1 MWIVSFIN
9 KLSIMQDNPYI
20 EEIDK
25 LIEKVLSRVEQ
36 EVPSS
41 GYFAPVYENFRNND
55 EATKHIA
62 GLFRLNV
69 YKMPADIVPDPER
82 RYIEASVFDSG
93 GCYKT
98 EMLVG
103 SGNKDGIVAIMKS
116 EKFRLKLYDTY
127 IRLLDMLRG

>member
-1 MWIVSFIN
+1 
-9 KLSIMQDNPYI
+9 MQQTSYI
-20 EEIDK
+20 DEIDK

-41 GYFAPVYENFRNND
+41 GYFAPVYDEFCNND
-55 EATKHIA
+55 ESTKHIA
-62 GLFRLNV
+62 GRFRLKV
-69 YKMPADIVPDPER
+69 YKMPADIVPDPEK
-82 RYIEASVFDSG
+82 RYIEASVFDSV

-103 SGNKDGIVAIMKS
+103 SGNKEEIIVIMKT
-116 EKFRLKLYDTY
+116 EKFRMKLYDTY

>member
-1 MWIVSFIN
+1 MI
-9 KLSIMQDNPYI
+9 QNPYI

-25 LIEKVLSRVEQ
+25 LVERVLSRVEHEMPQ
-36 EVPSS
+36 S
-41 GYFAPVYENFRNND
+41 GYFAPVYENFYNND

-62 GLFRLNV
+62 GMFRLKV
-69 YKMPADIVPDPER
+69 YKMPADIVPAPEK
-82 RYIEASVFDSG
+82 RYIEASVFDSV

-103 SGNKDGIVAIMKS
+103 SGNKEEIIAIMKT
-116 EKFRLKLYDTY
+116 EKFRVKLYDTY

>member
-1 MWIVSFIN
+1 
-9 KLSIMQDNPYI
+9 MQENPYI

>member
-1 MWIVSFIN
+1 
-9 KLSIMQDNPYI
+9 MQQNSYI
-20 EEIDK
+20 DEIDK

-41 GYFAPVYENFRNND
+41 GYFAPVYDEFCNND
-55 EATKHIA
+55 ESTKHIA
-62 GLFRLNV
+62 GRFRLKV
-69 YKMPADIVPDPER
+69 YKMPADIVPDPEK
-82 RYIEASVFDSG
+82 RYIEASVFDSV

-103 SGNKDGIVAIMKS
+103 SGNKEEIMAIMKA
-116 EKFRLKLYDTY
+116 EQFRMKLYDTY

>member
-1 MWIVSFIN
+1 MAQNTFT
-9 KLSIMQDNPYI
+9 D
-20 EEIDK
+20 EIDK

-69 YKMPADIVPDPER
+69 YKMPADIVRDPER

-127 IRLLDMLRG
+127 IKLLDMLRD

>member
-1 MWIVSFIN
+1 
-9 KLSIMQDNPYI
+9 MQENPYI

-69 YKMPADIVPDPER
+69 YKMPADIVRDPER

-127 IRLLDMLRG
+127 IKLLDMLRD

>member
-1 MWIVSFIN
+1 
-9 KLSIMQDNPYI
+9 MQQNSYI
-20 EEIDK
+20 DEIDK

-41 GYFAPVYENFRNND
+41 GYFAPVYDEFCNND
-55 EATKHIA
+55 ESTKHIA
-62 GLFRLNV
+62 GRFRLKV
-69 YKMPADIVPDPER
+69 YKMPADIVPDPEK

-103 SGNKDGIVAIMKS
+103 SGNKEEIMAIMKA
-116 EKFRLKLYDTY
+116 EKFRMKLYDTY
-127 IRLLDMLRG
+127 IKLLDMLRG

>member
-1 MWIVSFIN
+1 
-9 KLSIMQDNPYI
+9 MQQNPYI

-25 LIEKVLSRVEQ
+25 LVERVLSRVQHEMPQ
-36 EVPSS
+36 S

-62 GLFRLNV
+62 GLFRLSV
-69 YKMPADIVPDPER
+69 YKMPAETVPDPEK

-103 SGNKDGIVAIMKS
+103 SGNKEGIAALMKT
-116 EKFRLKLYDTY
+116 EKFRMKLYDAY
-127 IRLLDMLRG
+127 IRLRDMLRG

>member
-1 MWIVSFIN
+1 
-9 KLSIMQDNPYI
+9 MQQNSYFD
-20 EEIDK
+20 EIDK

-41 GYFAPVYENFRNND
+41 GYFAPVYDEFCNND
-55 EATKHIA
+55 ESTKHIA
-62 GLFRLNV
+62 GRFSLKV
-69 YKMPADIVPDPER
+69 YKMPADIVPDPEK
-82 RYIEASVFDSG
+82 RYIEASVFDSV

-103 SGNKDGIVAIMKS
+103 SGNKEEIIAIMKT
-116 EKFRLKLYDTY
+116 EKFRMKLYDTY

>member
-1 MWIVSFIN
+1 MV
-9 KLSIMQDNPYI
+9 QNPYI
-20 EEIDK
+20 DEIDK

-41 GYFAPVYENFRNND
+41 GYFAPVYDEFCNND
-55 EATKHIA
+55 ESTKHIA
-62 GLFRLNV
+62 GRFRLKV
-69 YKMPADIVPDPER
+69 YKMPADIVPDPEK
-82 RYIEASVFDSG
+82 RYIEASVFDSV

-103 SGNKDGIVAIMKS
+103 SGNKEEIIAIMKT
-116 EKFRLKLYDTY
+116 EKFRMKLYDTY

>member
-1 MWIVSFIN
+1 
-9 KLSIMQDNPYI
+9 MQQNSYI
-20 EEIDK
+20 DEIDK

-41 GYFAPVYENFRNND
+41 GYFAPVYDEFCNND
-55 EATKHIA
+55 ESTKHIA
-62 GLFRLNV
+62 GRFRLKV
-69 YKMPADIVPDPER
+69 YKMPADIVPDPEK

-103 SGNKDGIVAIMKS
+103 SGNKEEIIALMKT

-127 IRLLDMLRG
+127 IKLLDMLRG

>member
-1 MWIVSFIN
+1 
-9 KLSIMQDNPYI
+9 MQENPYI
-20 EEIDK
+20 EEIDM
-25 LIEKVLSRVEQ
+25 LVEKVLSRVEQ

-127 IRLLDMLRG
+127 IKLLDMLRD

>member
-1 MWIVSFIN
+1 MAQNTFT
-9 KLSIMQDNPYI
+9 D
-20 EEIDK
+20 EIDK

-41 GYFAPVYENFRNND
+41 GYFAPVYDEFCNND
-55 EATKHIA
+55 ESTKHIA
-62 GLFRLNV
+62 GRFRLKV

-82 RYIEASVFDSG
+82 RYIEASVFDSV

-103 SGNKDGIVAIMKS
+103 SGNKEAIIAIMKS
-116 EKFRLKLYDTY
+116 EKFRMKLYDTY

>member
-9 KLSIMQDNPYI
+9 KLSIMQENPYI

>member
-1 MWIVSFIN
+1 MWIVPFIN
-9 KLSIMQDNPYI
+9 KLSIMQENPYI

-127 IRLLDMLRG
+127 IKLLDMLRD

>member
-1 MWIVSFIN
+1 
-9 KLSIMQDNPYI
+9 MQQNSYI
-20 EEIDK
+20 DEIDK

-41 GYFAPVYENFRNND
+41 GYFAPVYDEFCNND
-55 EATKHIA
+55 ESTKHIA
-62 GLFRLNV
+62 GRFRLKV
-69 YKMPADIVPDPER
+69 YKMPAVIVPDPEK
-82 RYIEASVFDSG
+82 RYIEASVFDSV

-103 SGNKDGIVAIMKS
+103 SGNNEAIIAIMKT
-116 EKFRLKLYDTY
+116 EKFRMKLYDTY

>member
-1 MWIVSFIN
+1 
-9 KLSIMQDNPYI
+9 MQQNSYSD
-20 EEIDK
+20 EIDK

-41 GYFAPVYENFRNND
+41 GYFAPVYDEFCNND
-55 EATKHIA
+55 ESTKHIA
-62 GLFRLNV
+62 GRFRLKV
-69 YKMPADIVPDPER
+69 YKMPADIVPDPEK
-82 RYIEASVFDSG
+82 RYIEASVFDSV

-103 SGNKDGIVAIMKS
+103 SGNKEEIITIMKT
-116 EKFRLKLYDTY
+116 EKFRMKLYDTY

>member
-1 MWIVSFIN
+1 
-9 KLSIMQDNPYI
+9 MQQNSYFD
-20 EEIDK
+20 EIDK

-41 GYFAPVYENFRNND
+41 GYFAPVYDEFCNND
-55 EATKHIA
+55 ESTKHIA
-62 GLFRLNV
+62 GRLRLKV
-69 YKMPADIVPDPER
+69 YKMPADIVPDPEK
-82 RYIEASVFDSG
+82 RYIEASVFDSV

-103 SGNKDGIVAIMKS
+103 SGNKEAIIAIMKT
-116 EKFRLKLYDTY
+116 EKFRMKLYDTY

>member
-1 MWIVSFIN
+1 MV
-9 KLSIMQDNPYI
+9 QNPYI
-20 EEIDK
+20 YDIDK

-41 GYFAPVYENFRNND
+41 GYFAPVYDEFCNND
-55 EATKHIA
+55 ESTKHIA
-62 GLFRLNV
+62 GRFRLKV

-82 RYIEASVFDSG
+82 RYIEASVFDSV

-103 SGNKDGIVAIMKS
+103 SGNKEAIIAIMKT
-116 EKFRLKLYDTY
+116 EKFRMKLYDTY
-127 IRLLDMLRG
+127 IRLLDMLRD

>member
-1 MWIVSFIN
+1 
-9 KLSIMQDNPYI
+9 MQENPYI

-127 IRLLDMLRG
+127 IKLLDMLRG